1 MFSNIITET
10 RGEDTMVRYYC
21 TAGNGMQSFLVEE
34 VKKKLAARDVH
45 QIPGKVLFSS
55 SATIQRV
62 CDLKAAER
70 LFLLLKQD
78 SPVGM
83 STHTSPAKT
92 ASVLRSRLLGDRR
105 QWLSAVMTWSRLQR
119 ELAASRSAVTT
130 SNTHGVREKGRGS
143 ERQSDEGKK
152 CHQESRKRSHSFTA
166 EESDEK
172 RQRGREQIRRHALE
186 LEKDD
191 DVKESE
197 EVCANYSKKDLEQ
210 NVESCSKNMKNM
222 DDLGEDAPLESVE
235 NVSFRINCKCSG
247 SLSRCAGAQEVSKV
261 MGAGLSKLL
270 GWKADLKNPKL
281 EISVFLSDDYCLL
294 GIPLTR
300 LPLANRSYI
309 KSTGLRSTIAWAM
322 ASLAQIQPGFRVV
335 DPMCGVGTILIE
347 AANEHKAACFL
358 GVDID
363 DGQLQKADENIAFAE
378 LQGRVHL
385 LKASS
390 KALPLPSASVDAVV
404 CDLPFGRKF
413 STRVN
418 MADNLPLILSE
429 MERVLCVGGT
439 LVVLL
444 SPQLSCLL
452 KKLLSH
458 THSGP
463 KGNKEDESQTGIK
476 NCLVSSS
483 EQQIS
488 QIQSSSSQEALT
500 ISSLRHQTTLRVSLG
515 AIDGLIHKYI
525 KTPD

>member
-1 MFSNIITET
+1 
-10 RGEDTMVRYYC
+10 MVRYYC
-21 TAGNGMQSFLVEE
+21 TAGNGMESFLVEE

-55 SATIQRV
+55 SATIHRV

-105 QWLSAVMTWSRLQR
+105 QWLSAVMTWSRLQG
-119 ELAASRSAVTT
+119 ELAASRNAVTAST
-130 SNTHGVREKGRGS
+130 THGVREKGRGS
-143 ERQSDEGKK
+143 ERQSDEGKN
-152 CHQESRKRSHSFTA
+152 CRQESRKRSHSFTA

-186 LEKDD
+186 LDKDD
-191 DVKESE
+191 DVRESE
-197 EVCANYSKKDLEQ
+197 EVCATYSKKELEQ
-210 NVESCSKNMKNM
+210 NVESCSKNM

-247 SLSRCAGAQEVSKV
+247 SLSRCVGAQEVSKV
-261 MGAGLSKLL
+261 IGAGLSKLL

-322 ASLAQIQPGFRVV
+322 ASLAQIQPGFCVV

-347 AANEHKAACFL
+347 AAKEHKAACFL

-378 LQGRVHL
+378 LQSRVHL

-418 MADNLPLILSE
+418 MADNLPLILGE

-439 LVVLL
+439 MVVLL

-452 KKLLSH
+452 KKLLSQ

-463 KGNKEDESQTGIK
+463 KGNKEDESQTF
-476 NCLVSSS
+476 
-483 EQQIS
+483 
-488 QIQSSSSQEALT
+488 
-500 ISSLRHQTTLRVSLG
+500 SSLRHQTTLRVSLG